1 MDPITARI
9 KELSTT
15 ALVVMV
21 FIAIGI
27 VSGYS
32 LRSADKAEDLAP
44 KLEALT
50 AAVDALSAKMDKIQ
64 AERCMNVTTKAL
76 HVSVYDTP
84 NLGIVKVK

>member
-1 MDPITARI
+1 MEKF
-9 KELSTT
+9 KELGS
-15 ALVVMV
+15 AGVVLMLFV
-21 FIAIGI
+21 CIGM
-27 VSGYS
+27 VSGYAM
-32 LRSADKAEDLAP
+32 RSTDKAEDLAP
-44 KLEALT
+44 RLEALV